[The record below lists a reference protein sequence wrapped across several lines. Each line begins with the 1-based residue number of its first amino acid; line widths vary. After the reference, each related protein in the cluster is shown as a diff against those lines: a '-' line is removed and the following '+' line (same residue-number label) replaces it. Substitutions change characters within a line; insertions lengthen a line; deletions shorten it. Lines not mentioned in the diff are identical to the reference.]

1 MKVFTTFVSKER
13 IKNSQE
19 QDITSADEVL
29 RRPKYIHYLQ
39 TQMGKVKLIENRD
52 SSE

>member
-13 IKNSQE
+13 IKNNQE

-29 RRPKYIHYLQ
+29 RRPKSIHYLQ
-39 TQMGKVKLIENRD
+39 TQMGKEKLTENTG